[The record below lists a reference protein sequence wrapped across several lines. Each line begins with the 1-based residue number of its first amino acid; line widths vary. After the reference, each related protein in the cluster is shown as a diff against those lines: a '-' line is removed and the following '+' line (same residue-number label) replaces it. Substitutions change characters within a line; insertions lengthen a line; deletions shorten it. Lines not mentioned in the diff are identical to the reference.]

1 MNTVISCF
9 ANVGDTYQMNLMKR
23 GTELTTQFESAL
35 NVIEE
40 GIQFMEGLQYDDD
53 IGLLSII
60 RREGIS

>member
-1 MNTVISCF
+1 
-9 ANVGDTYQMNLMKR
+9 MNLMKR

-53 IGLLSII
+53 IRLLSSI
-60 RREGIS
+60 RREGIKLIREIVLGTNG